1 MERYTENWVEVDV
14 TIDDVAFEFDG
25 EDVESDSN
33 NNRRTIYKF
42 HMDRIL
48 HYTYNGVDYDVK
60 DERTYESENPDY
72 SVEPRQNYKDEYV
85 YKINPSDP
93 ASMSISYTIG
103 GGEGIFAVFDKII
116 ILDWSFLINT
126 KFFDM
131 CDNKILLDFPNVI
144 RKERAMLRDSIS
156 SDKFDLREKN
166 CLDYDIDLFD
176 YVIKDNDKD
185 EFKRMVKKL

>member
-1 MERYTENWVEVDV
+1 
-14 TIDDVAFEFDG
+14 
-25 EDVESDSN
+25 
-33 NNRRTIYKF
+33 
-42 HMDRIL
+42 MDRIL

-116 ILDWSFLINT
+116 IIVLII
-126 KFFDM
+126 
-131 CDNKILLDFPNVI
+131 ILLVVDTVFLVNVLR
-144 RKERAMLRDSIS
+144 RKKVTFE
-156 SDKFDLREKN
+156 E
-166 CLDYDIDLFD
+166 
-176 YVIKDNDKD
+176 DN
-185 EFKRMVKKL
+185 F

>member
-1 MERYTENWVEVDV
+1 MNRKTGVPGIGIIVFVNIFCLMIIGCTIGFTKMADKMERYTENWVEVDV
-14 TIDDVAFEFDG
+14 TIDDVAFEYDG

-33 NNRRTIYKF
+33 NNKRTIYKF

-116 ILDWSFLINT
+116 IIVLII
-126 KFFDM
+126 
-131 CDNKILLDFPNVI
+131 ILLVVDTVFLVNVLR
-144 RKERAMLRDSIS
+144 RKKVTFE
-156 SDKFDLREKN
+156 E
-166 CLDYDIDLFD
+166 
-176 YVIKDNDKD
+176 DN
-185 EFKRMVKKL
+185 F